1 MAIAQKKDLEKIRQK
16 KTKLAIN
23 FAMHG
28 QWKHAINANQDIL
41 SIFPNDLDALN
52 RLGKS
57 FSELGDIK
65 NAKVTF
71 QNVLNLSPGNHIAVK
86 NLERLKFINSK
97 IPNIQSQRPSN
108 SNTFIEGSGKSCVG
122 SLKKV
127 AKPTVLLQ
135 LAPGEDM
142 KLQQNRN
149 ILIACDDSG
158 NKIGEID
165 TKLGARIIRLINGG
179 NKYSASIISC
189 GDNWINIILRETFKS
204 PSQKSIISFPSIDK
218 SSNNFSE
225 SRRNLSRAIAEREL
239 KEIDAT
245 YMKDWSN
252 DDTEPGDDTFF
263 EPNME
268 KIIEN
273 IEFET

>member
-122 SLKKV
+122 SLKIV

-245 YMKDWSN
+245 YMIDWSN

>member
-71 QNVLNLSPGNHIAVK
+71 
-86 NLERLKFINSK
+86 
-97 IPNIQSQRPSN
+97 
-108 SNTFIEGSGKSCVG
+108 
-122 SLKKV
+122 
-127 AKPTVLLQ
+127 
-135 LAPGEDM
+135 
-142 KLQQNRN
+142 QNRN

-225 SRRNLSRAIAEREL
+225 SRRNLSSTISEREL

>member
-1 MAIAQKKDLEKIRQK
+1 MQ
-16 KTKLAIN
+16 
-23 FAMHG
+23 G
-28 QWKHAINANQDIL
+28 QWKDAINANQDIL

-97 IPNIQSQRPSN
+97 IPNIQSQRHSN
-108 SNTFIEGSGKSCVG
+108 SNTFIEGSGKSCVV

-127 AKPTVLLQ
+127 AKPTILLQ
-135 LAPGEDM
+135 LAPGEDVQ
-142 KLQQNRN
+142 LQQNRN

-179 NKYSASIISC
+179 NKYTASIISY

-225 SRRNLSRAIAEREL
+225 SRRNLSSAIAEREL

-252 DDTEPGDDTFF
+252 DDTEPGDDNFF
-263 EPNME
+263 DPNME

>member
-1 MAIAQKKDLEKIRQK
+1 MQGGLHNPGIFFFFIISKSDTHHSFVFNILYFGRLITGSGGKQY
-16 KTKLAIN
+16 
-23 FAMHG
+23 
-28 QWKHAINANQDIL
+28 DIGAKG
-41 SIFPNDLDALN
+41 IF
-52 RLGKS
+52 
-57 FSELGDIK
+57 
-65 NAKVTF
+65 
-71 QNVLNLSPGNHIAVK
+71 LNLSPGNHIAVK

-97 IPNIQSQRPSN
+97 IPNIQSQRHSN
-108 SNTFIEGSGKSCVG
+108 SNTFIEGSGKSCVV

-127 AKPTVLLQ
+127 AKPTILLQ
-135 LAPGEDM
+135 LAPGEDV

-179 NKYSASIISC
+179 NKYTASIISC

-225 SRRNLSRAIAEREL
+225 SRRNLSSAIAEREL

>member
-97 IPNIQSQRPSN
+97 IPNIQSQRHSN
-108 SNTFIEGSGKSCVG
+108 SNTFIEGSGKSCVV

-127 AKPTVLLQ
+127 AKPTILLQ
-135 LAPGEDM
+135 LAPGEDVQ
-142 KLQQNRN
+142 LQQNRN

>member
-23 FAMHG
+23 FAMQG

-97 IPNIQSQRPSN
+97 IPNIQSQRHSN
-108 SNTFIEGSGKSCVG
+108 SNTFIEGSGKSCVV

-127 AKPTVLLQ
+127 ANPTILLK
-135 LAPGEDM
+135 LAPGETV
-142 KLQQNRN
+142 KLEQNRN

>member
-23 FAMHG
+23 FAMQG
-28 QWKHAINANQDIL
+28 QWKDAINANQDIL

-97 IPNIQSQRPSN
+97 IPNIQSQRHSN
-108 SNTFIEGSGKSCVG
+108 SNTFIEGSGKSCVV

-127 AKPTVLLQ
+127 ANPTILLQ
-135 LAPGEDM
+135 LAPGEDVQ
-142 KLQQNRN
+142 LQQNRN

-179 NKYSASIISC
+179 NKYTASIISY

-225 SRRNLSRAIAEREL
+225 SRRNLSSAIAEREL

>member
-23 FAMHG
+23 FAMQG
-28 QWKHAINANQDIL
+28 QWNDAINANQDIL

-97 IPNIQSQRPSN
+97 ISHIPSQRHSN
-108 SNTFIEGSGKSCVG
+108 SNTFIEGSGKSCVV

-127 AKPTVLLQ
+127 ANPTILLK
-135 LAPGEDM
+135 LAPGETV
-142 KLQQNRN
+142 KLEQNRN

-158 NKIGEID
+158 NKLGEID
-165 TKLGARIIRLINGG
+165 TKLGTRIIRLINGG

-189 GDNWINIILRETFKS
+189 GDNWINIILREAFKS

-263 EPNME
+263 DQIWKKSS
-268 KIIEN
+268 KI
-273 IEFET
+273 